1 MIASNVDVS
10 VRLAAEL
17 TASVIRAAKRPD
29 GTGKPLAFEDEA
41 NILQAVSAGAA
52 DEATWAWYDA
62 QVAARGSAWLWP
74 DSHAAL
80 DHDGSEL
87 SESMNL
93 WYRHYFQGGRIVEL
107 VQFWKNSP
115 APLAEIA
122 YCGMQ
127 AGFGSV
133 VAATIGAVEEQ
144 LRRGVGPRP

>member
-1 MIASNVDVS
+1 
-10 VRLAAEL
+10 
-17 TASVIRAAKRPD
+17 
-29 GTGKPLAFEDEA
+29 
-41 NILQAVSAGAA
+41 
-52 DEATWAWYDA
+52 
-62 QVAARGSAWLWP
+62 
-74 DSHAAL
+74 
-80 DHDGSEL
+80 
-87 SESMNL
+87 MNL